1 MLDPAREQSG
11 MHARAGPRPRLECA
25 AAALLLGVTV
35 ALIALVAPFRAHM
48 KTRALAAT
56 RARYY
61 LSLPVC
67 TDAGVVAQLGPLNL
81 CDSAAAVLA
90 SPPWLGAVTDTA
102 RDVLAPVVAS
112 VPRAA
117 WVLAALG
124 AVVLASWVWNTARMT
139 PARQW
144 QPASAP
150 PKWAACSEA

>member
-1 MLDPAREQSG
+1 
-11 MHARAGPRPRLECA
+11 MHARRGPRPRLECA
-25 AAALLLGVTV
+25 AAAVLLGITV
-35 ALIALVAPFRAHM
+35 ALIALAAPFRAHM
-48 KTRALAAT
+48 KTRALEAT

-81 CDSAAAVLA
+81 CDASRAVLA
-90 SPPWLGAVTDTA
+90 VPPWLGAVTDTA

-124 AVVLASWVWNTARMT
+124 AVVMASWIWNAARMG

-144 QPASAP
+144 QPAHPP
-150 PKWAACSEA
+150 PKWAACGEA

>member
-1 MLDPAREQSG
+1 
-11 MHARAGPRPRLECA
+11 MHAAARRGPRPHLECT

-35 ALIALVAPFRAHM
+35 ALVALVAPFRAHM
-48 KTRALAAT
+48 KTRSLEAA

-67 TDAGVVAQLGPLNL
+67 TDANVVAQLGPMNL
-81 CDSAAAVLA
+81 CEASTAVLA
-90 SPPWLGAVTDTA
+90 SPPWMLALTDTV
-102 RDVLAPVVAS
+102 RDVLAPVVSS

-124 AVVLASWVWNTARMT
+124 AAVLASWLWNAARMA

-144 QPASAP
+144 QPAHPP
-150 PKWAACSEA
+150 PKWTAACGEA